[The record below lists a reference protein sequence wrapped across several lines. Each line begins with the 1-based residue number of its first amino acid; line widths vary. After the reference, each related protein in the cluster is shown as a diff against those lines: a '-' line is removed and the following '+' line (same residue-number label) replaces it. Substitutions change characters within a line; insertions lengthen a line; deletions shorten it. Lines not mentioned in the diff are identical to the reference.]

1 MGRRLAF
8 ALLLVAV
15 PATARALPQGYLVW
29 SKGTADDP
37 STRTIHRLT
46 LPDRTDERALTAGED
61 VEPQISPDG
70 RWVAYAK
77 AKFPGGTDYH
87 NPALWKVY
95 LVSIHG
101 TGDGRKEIK
110 IDDDG
115 AWPSWSKS
123 GALFY
128 NQADGT
134 HSRLVRVE
142 LDDRGRVSRRQD
154 FLTTKDLFGGFAEV
168 NEASIAPDES

>member
-1 MGRRLAF
+1 GGGDDQLPVRGPAPLGRGEERHPGRPRALMRRSIFRA
-8 ALLLVAV
+8 ALLVLAAV
-15 PATARALPQGYLVW
+15 SPAQAQLPRGYLVW
-29 SKGTADDP
+29 SHGTADDP
-37 STRTIHRLT
+37 ESRKIHRLT
-46 LPDRTDERALTAGED
+46 LPEKGDLRALTAGED

-87 NPALWKVY
+87 NPALWRVY

-101 TGDGRKEIK
+101 AGEGRKENK

-128 NQADGT
+128 
-134 HSRLVRVE
+134 
-142 LDDRGRVSRRQD
+142 
-154 FLTTKDLFGGFAEV
+154 
-168 NEASIAPDES
+168 